1 MKTVTAYKEGA
12 QKYIGIRR
20 GILTEYESRIQYV
33 KGVLEIAE
41 GIWLIPHRKS
51 DYSKIALRNDLYTVN
66 NGKREPDDFAHE
78 QSLVLDTKKG
88 LIVFNSCSRT

>member
-51 DYSKIALRNDLYTVN
+51 DYSKIALRNDLYDYSA
-66 NGKREPDDFAHE
+66 K
-78 QSLVLDTKKG
+78 SLTSTQACLRWRDRVLARPYM
-88 LIVFNSCSRT
+88 SA